1 MLIRAVYSPQWM
13 FAHYSGYL
21 LSVAVVL
28 VDSVTGSCHLLA
40 IVDSPN
46 AYKNMSVCYSH
57 PQSDIKDVLTL

>member
-21 LSVAVVL
+21 LSVAVIL
-28 VDSVTGSCHLLA
+28 VDSLTGSCHLLA

-46 AYKNMSVCYSH
+46 AYRNMSVCYSH